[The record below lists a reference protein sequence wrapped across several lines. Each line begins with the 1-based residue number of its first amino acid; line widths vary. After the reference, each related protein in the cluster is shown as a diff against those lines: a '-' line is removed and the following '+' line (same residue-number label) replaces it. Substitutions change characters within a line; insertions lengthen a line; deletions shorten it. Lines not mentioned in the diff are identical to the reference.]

1 MGSSVRKKKEK
12 KKDFQKPKLKVGK
25 AKAKADN
32 FTDTSFQSRAIVLNQ
47 QSLSET
53 APDLDEVFRHNLSLA
68 TSRTPQQR
76 REALSHL
83 ASQLTATPPNN
94 PVGTYVLLDKLLPL
108 ITDTSNSVR
117 STLLKIFQALP
128 GAEIQPHA
136 DKAIK
141 WVRLGMLHLSAEV
154 RDDALK
160 FMAWLLDAAGDQVL
174 ETAGGWTR
182 TLDAFAAMM
191 GWKNEV
197 STTNGA
203 AKGWTSAPK
212 TTFGAEKGG
221 NSYAHQMIAL
231 TKFIELGLQKLPP
244 VRPWTQEQRMDHIYR
259 LPQGPSPFGYLQLFG
274 PPQDGEMCPDLESR
288 QKALWLWK
296 EMMEKKATHAK
307 MEGGPAGRAARDLAK
322 VLKEG
327 YEGYEHDVLE
337 ELDW

>member
-25 AKAKADN
+25 TKAKAAN
-32 FTDTSFQSRAIVLNQ
+32 FTDTSFQSRAIVVNQ

-53 APDLDEVFRHNLSLA
+53 APDLVEQFKHHLSLA

-76 REALSHL
+76 REALSHI

-94 PVGTYVLLDKLLPL
+94 PVGTFILLDKLLPL
-108 ITDTSNSVR
+108 ITDTSNGVR
-117 STLLKIFQALP
+117 STLLKAFQALP
-128 GAEIQPHA
+128 EAEIQPHA
-136 DKAIK
+136 DKVIK

-160 FMAWLLDAAGDQVL
+160 FMDWLLDAAGDQLL
-174 ETAGGWTR
+174 EIAGGWTR

-191 GWKNEV
+191 GWKNEG
-197 STTNGA
+197 TAINGA
-203 AKGWTSAPK
+203 GWSSAPK

-221 NSYAHQMIAL
+221 NSYAHQMTAL

-244 VRPWTQEQRMDHIYR
+244 VKPWTQQQRLDHIYR

-274 PPQDGEMCPDLESR
+274 APQDGEMCPDLESR
-288 QKALWLWK
+288 QKALWPWK
-296 EMMEKKATHAK
+296 EGMEKKAAQAQ
-307 MEGGPAGRAARDLAK
+307 MEGGPAGRAARDLAN

-327 YEGYEHDVLE
+327 FKGYEHDVLE